1 MTALSGSLEGRTALV
16 TGGSGGIGLAV
27 ARTLAGLG
35 ARVAVNHPG
44 GGPGSG
50 ELPGGCFAVEADVR
64 DRRQVTAMFRTAAD
78 RFGGLDILVNNAGVF
93 PRAHP
98 LDIDEE
104 AWDLVLD
111 TNLKGAFFC
120 AQEAAALMI
129 ERGGGRIVNV
139 SSSAAFTG
147 SPAGAHYA
155 ASKAGLVALS
165 KSLARALAGHGITV
179 NTVAPGITRTTQ
191 PGLDEAGFAA
201 KGAKIPLGRVALPE
215 EVAHA
220 VAYFAGDLGGYVTGQ
235 TLGVNGGALMVP

>member
-93 PRAHP
+93 PAPIRSTSTRRPGTWFWTPTSRAP
-98 LDIDEE
+98 
-104 AWDLVLD
+104 
-111 TNLKGAFFC
+111 
-120 AQEAAALMI
+120 
-129 ERGGGRIVNV
+129 
-139 SSSAAFTG
+139 SSALRRPPR
-147 SPAGAHYA
+147 S
-155 ASKAGLVALS
+155 
-165 KSLARALAGHGITV
+165 
-179 NTVAPGITRTTQ
+179 
-191 PGLDEAGFAA
+191 
-201 KGAKIPLGRVALPE
+201 
-215 EVAHA
+215 
-220 VAYFAGDLGGYVTGQ
+220 
-235 TLGVNGGALMVP
+235 